1 MFVKKKIAFSDK
13 KIFGYNF
20 KSNIDYCFCKT
31 SKMLFAGKINYD
43 GTIDETKADTFSKSE
58 LWSYIYYLYYYNN
71 SDIDE
76 FIAMKSKDTNK
87 ADAINFYNV
96 IASVSSGQSV
106 DISINPIGLLTTK
119 SLITFINRI
128 LTNYEDDEIVN
139 PMFDYLKILS
149 QKHILTKLSGI
160 KLVTGKESGEFEIVQ
175 GNAINNANIKI
186 SLNKTI

>member
-1 MFVKKKIAFSDK
+1 MFVKKKIAFADK

-20 KSNIDYCFCKT
+20 KPNIDYCFCKT
-31 SKMLFAGKINYD
+31 SKMLFAGKVNYD
-43 GTIDETKADTFSKSE
+43 GTIDETKSDTFSKSE

-71 SDIDE
+71 SDVDE
-76 FIAMKSKDTNK
+76 FIAMKSNNK
-87 ADAINFYNV
+87 ADAIKFYNI
-96 IASVSSGQSV
+96 IASVSTGQTV
-106 DISINPIGLLTTK
+106 DISINPIGILTTK
-119 SLITFINRI
+119 LLITFINRI
-128 LTNYEDDEIVN
+128 LTNYSDDEIVN

-160 KLVTGKESGEFEIVQ
+160 KLVTGKESGEFEVVQ